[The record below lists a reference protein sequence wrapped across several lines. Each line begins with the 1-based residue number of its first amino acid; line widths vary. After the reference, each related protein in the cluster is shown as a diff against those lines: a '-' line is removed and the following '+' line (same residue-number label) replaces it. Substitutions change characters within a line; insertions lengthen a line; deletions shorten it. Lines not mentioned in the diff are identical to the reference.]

1 MDGMTI
7 HGDIKTSLH
16 AQPTVQQVR
25 EIAMSRLYPFTL
37 ATATSLLAC
46 SIHAANQPLSLPAQ
60 VILGSGNDSQDLR
73 LPLARHTV
81 TAEQIHTANAGANLS
96 ESLQR
101 VPGLV
106 ALNRQNYAQD
116 LQISSR
122 GFGARSQ
129 FGVRGVRLVQDG
141 IPLTMPDGQGQPAL
155 FDLDGLQRIEVLRGP
170 LTTLYGNASGGI
182 IQGFTGKAPFYPTL
196 DNRTVIG
203 SDGLQRSRLRYG
215 GQHGDLNISA
225 NVSRLETDGYRD
237 HSDTRRDIANLRLG
251 WEIDDASSLT
261 LLVNS
266 LDQPNTQDPLG
277 LTRQQVRDDRSQA
290 RSQATRFDTRK
301 SVRHNQAGLN
311 YQRRLTNDD
320 QLTIMV
326 YRGERDM
333 QQFLG
338 FPGHDADASP
348 DYSSGA
354 VIELD
359 RRFGGGEAG
368 WQRNTSLFSL
378 PVELAAGIAMD
389 YQGEK
394 RKGFQNSLGEKGLL
408 KRDEFNDVTSQE
420 AYLISTWQLAPSWEL
435 IAGLRHTRVHFES
448 DDSYFADKL
457 DGSGERTF
465 HQTNPAIG
473 LNWQWT
479 PSISL
484 YAALGQGFETP
495 TFQEMAYRRDSSG
508 INMDLQPG
516 ISRNGE
522 LGLKLRSDS
531 TTLDVAVFES
541 RVKDEIV
548 TGGSMFVN
556 DVDTER
562 NFFTNAG
569 RSTRRGVE
577 LSIEQQ
583 FDYGF
588 TGYFAYSY
596 LQAKYDRFN
605 TIDNTDTPVTHAGK
619 YLPGIPRHSFFAELA
634 WQPDSTG
641 FHTAIEAQGMSKR
654 YATDDNQH
662 AAAGYTVLNWRA
674 GYQHSMGNITLE
686 PFARLDNLTDKHY
699 IGSLIVNEGNQRYY
713 EPAPERSW
721 LVGLGVQY
729 QWR

>member
-1 MDGMTI
+1 
-7 HGDIKTSLH
+7 
-16 AQPTVQQVR
+16 
-25 EIAMSRLYPFTL
+25 MSRFLVL
-37 ATATSLLAC
+37 ASTSLLAC

-73 LPLARHTV
+73 LPLARHTL

-196 DNRTVIG
+196 DNRPVIG

-215 GQHGDLNISA
+215 GQHGDLNLSA

-251 WEIDDASSLT
+251 WDIDDASSLT
-261 LLVNS
+261 LLINS
-266 LDQPNTQDPLG
+266 LDQPATQDPLG
-277 LTRQQVRDDRSQA
+277 LTRQQVRDDRRQA
-290 RSQATRFDTRK
+290 RAQAELFDTRK

-311 YQRRLTNDD
+311 YQRRLANDD
-320 QLTIMV
+320 QLTVMV
-326 YRGERDM
+326 YGGERDM
-333 QQFLG
+333 QQYLG
-338 FPGHDADASP
+338 FPGGNPGAG
-348 DYSSGA
+348 GA

-359 RRFGGGEAG
+359 RRFGGGELG
-368 WQRNTSLFSL
+368 WQRDTRVFDL
-378 PVELAAGIAMD
+378 PVTFAAGMAYN
-389 YQGEK
+389 YQGEE
-394 RKGFQNSLGEKGLL
+394 RKGFVNNNGSKGGLM
-408 KRDEFNDVTSQE
+408 RDEFNAVDSQE
-420 AYLISTWQLAPSWEL
+420 AYLISTWELAPRWEL
-435 IAGLRHTRVHFES
+435 IAGVRHTRVEFDS
-448 DDSYFADKL
+448 DDDYL
-457 DGSGERTF
+457 TDGQDDSGRTRD
-465 HQTNPAIG
+465 HSTNPAIG
-473 LNWQWT
+473 LNWSWT
-479 PSISL
+479 PELSL

-495 TFQEMAYRRDSSG
+495 TFQELAYRPDG
-508 INMDLQPG
+508 AGMNPG
-516 ISRNGE
+516 LKPSLSRNAE
-522 LGLKLRSDS
+522 VGLKWRTDR
-531 TTLDVAVFES
+531 TWLDLAVFDS
-541 RVKDEIV
+541 RVKDEII
-548 TGGSMFVN
+548 TGGNIAIGGVE
-556 DVDTER
+556 TGR
-562 NFFTNAG
+562 NFYTNAG

-577 LSIEQQ
+577 LSIEQRLA
-583 FDYGF
+583 DGL
-588 TGYFAYSY
+588 TGYLAYTW
-596 LQAKYDRFN
+596 LQADYDRFVDVDGN
-605 TIDNTDTPVTHAGK
+605 NYAGNR
-619 YLPGIPRHSFFAELA
+619 LPGVPRHSFYAELL
-634 WQPDSTG
+634 WQPYDQG
-641 FHTAIEAQGMSKR
+641 FYTALESQGMSKR

-686 PFARLDNLTDKHY
+686 PFARRDNLTDKHY
-699 IGSLIVNEGNQRYY
+699 IGALIVNEGNQRFY